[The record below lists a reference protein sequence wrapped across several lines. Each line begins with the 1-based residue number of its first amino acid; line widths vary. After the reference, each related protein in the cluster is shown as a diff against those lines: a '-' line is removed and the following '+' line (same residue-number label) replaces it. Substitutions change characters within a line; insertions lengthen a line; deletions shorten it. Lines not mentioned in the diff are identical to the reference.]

1 MNEFEDVKQ
10 PESSAGNQNV
20 GTDFPPSPESN
31 SGMSGMS
38 EIETQNNGGS
48 KIVKIIIALVVLV
61 GVGAGSVFAYMQVNP
76 FFLKSKEDIF
86 KEMLVNTSDRI
97 SQGNFISDNNVKINI
112 KDGYS
117 ELDFEVPFRIS
128 VSEIVENS
136 MPNIGFTVDNLDTS
150 PLVTYA
156 VGGMMPVDGLDN
168 NFGAELR
175 LFDESVHFKVSSV
188 PEILTMFLPLD
199 EIVAKYENRWVSSS
213 IEDIESTT
221 GVEISNEESLTDE
234 QMDYIIDSFSQA
246 FITDAKPT
254 IDSEKDGDYTKII
267 YSADFQTLL
276 SAVELAIIDID
287 NYMGVSDSDFDA
299 MQNDLESVNGTFKQS
314 MYVDNSMVINRI
326 ENEMLLTD
334 NTYDPPTN
342 MNLYL
347 NSNYDYRE
355 NVEIEVPNS
364 DFTIDELMGDV
375 MMMMFMGMDMG
386 MEDSEMSDEEWDYYS
401 DEEEFLYY

>member
-1 MNEFEDVKQ
+1 
-10 PESSAGNQNV
+10 
-20 GTDFPPSPESN
+20 
-31 SGMSGMS
+31 
-38 EIETQNNGGS
+38 
-48 KIVKIIIALVVLV
+48 
-61 GVGAGSVFAYMQVNP
+61 
-76 FFLKSKEDIF
+76 
-86 KEMLVNTSDRI
+86 
-97 SQGNFISDNNVKINI
+97 
-112 KDGYS
+112 
-117 ELDFEVPFRIS
+117 
-128 VSEIVENS
+128 
-136 MPNIGFTVDNLDTS
+136 
-150 PLVTYA
+150 
-156 VGGMMPVDGLDN
+156 
-168 NFGAELR
+168 
-175 LFDESVHFKVSSV
+175 
-188 PEILTMFLPLD
+188 ILTMFLPLD